1 MISKKSSSGNLSVAA
16 FALSTILVLGAAP
29 LSAAENDY
37 KQAILEQAAP
47 QVRAFLADSRVINAV
62 NAQNSRHDGMSQAR
76 IDKLDKQWRAETA
89 NGSGPLIESTLE
101 NRLSAYLIT
110 VQEAS
115 QGLFSEIFI
124 MDAKGLNVGQ
134 SGLTTDYWQGDEA
147 KWQKTY
153 GEGADA
159 MLIDDVEFDES
170 SQTFQSQ
177 FSLPVIDPA
186 DGAVIGAVT
195 VGINMDLLQ

>member
-1 MISKKSSSGNLSVAA
+1 MISKKPSSGNLSVAA
-16 FALSTILVLGAAP
+16 FAFSTILTLGAAP
-29 LSAAENDY
+29 LSAAENEH
-37 KQAILEQAAP
+37 KQAILDQVVP

-62 NAQNSRHDGMSQAR
+62 NAQNSRHAGMSQAR

-89 NGSGPLIESTLE
+89 NGSGPLIESALE

-115 QGLFSEIFI
+115 QGLFSEIFV

-134 SGLTTDYWQGDEA
+134 SGLTSDYWQGDEA

-153 GEGADA
+153 GKGADA

-177 FSLPVIDPA
+177 LSLPVIDPA

-195 VGINMDLLQ
+195 VGVNMDFLQ